1 MASLRCTGAVCTVC
15 TVCST
20 VHVHLLRAARDTI
33 LTTDMIKLST
43 YDELREQLGQEM
55 GLDPAGTKPLSDQEL
70 LEQFY
75 QCKFR

>member
-1 MASLRCTGAVCTVC
+1 
-15 TVCST
+15 
-20 VHVHLLRAARDTI
+20 
-33 LTTDMIKLST
+33 MIKLST

-75 QCKFR
+75 ECKYR